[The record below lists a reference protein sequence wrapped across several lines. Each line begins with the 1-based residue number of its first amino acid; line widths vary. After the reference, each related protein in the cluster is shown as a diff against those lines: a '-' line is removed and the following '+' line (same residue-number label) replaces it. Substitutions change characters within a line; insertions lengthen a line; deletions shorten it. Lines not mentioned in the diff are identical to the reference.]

1 MRQFPAA
8 AGGAISQPESL
19 LEARRGKVKQ
29 AANISLRLQLSRQ
42 GYSAES
48 ATQRVAALR
57 KTKFDK
63 EGTENDLTQAILVHL
78 RKCPEKAKVS

>member
-1 MRQFPAA
+1 M
-8 AGGAISQPESL
+8 
-19 LEARRGKVKQ
+19 KQ

-48 ATQRVAALR
+48 VTQRVAALW

-63 EGTENDLTQAILVHL
+63 EGTENDLTKAIFVHL
-78 RKCPEKAKVS
+78 RKCPDLKQKFLDSLCKDGDS